1 MAHLVMLV
9 ILHVNVI
16 TYQNFNLSHI
26 YHIFAKN
33 LFFEMKFLKL
43 VTLYP
48 NMVQT
53 IWNDI
58 WFNIL
63 STFIKN

>member
-53 IWNDI
+53 I
-58 WFNIL
+58 
-63 STFIKN
+63 